1 MKISL
6 SVLRRTLYSQKHTGY
21 MVGFMILRLDPNIYL
36 DREECIAFF
45 RHISSQKYGE
55 SLKHTAIQFVIKVGH
70 GVHKSDGVFLLD
82 RNQTKYMLSK
92 YHNAALCGKIQDH
105 LLAQAYVSNPLLL
118 DMNNKFDFRV
128 YMLIAST
135 NPLIVYYRDGLLK
148 ASLYSYEKNS
158 TEVSSYPP
166 SKKTLTY
173 LRELHI

>member
-1 MKISL
+1 MLPDK
-6 SVLRRTLYSQKHTGY
+6 
-21 MVGFMILRLDPNIYL
+21 
-36 DREECIAFF
+36 EECKAFLK
-45 RHISSQKYGE
+45 HISSHDYKE
-55 SLKHTAIQFVIKVGH
+55 SLKQNAIQFVIKVGH

-82 RNQTKYMLSK
+82 KNQTRYINSK
-92 YHNAALCGKIQDH
+92 YRKGNLCGKVTEP

-158 TEVSSYPP
+158 TEVILI
-166 SKKTLTY
+166 T
-173 LRELHI
+173 